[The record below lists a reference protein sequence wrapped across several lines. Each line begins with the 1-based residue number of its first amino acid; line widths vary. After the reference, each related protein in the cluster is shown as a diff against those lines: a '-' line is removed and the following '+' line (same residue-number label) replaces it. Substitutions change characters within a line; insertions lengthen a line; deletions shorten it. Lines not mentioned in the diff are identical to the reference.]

1 MRQRTKLFQHALL
14 FLCVWVAD
22 SLVAPAMQFDVKG
35 SRVQQ
40 NRSFTIDPNTH
51 TFLKNGAPFQY
62 IAGSFHYFRI
72 PTLYWRDR
80 LEKAKAAGLDA
91 IQLYIPW
98 NFHEPEEGEYNFADD
113 RDLEY
118 FIDIIRQLDM
128 LAIVRAGPY
137 ICAEWAFG
145 GLPPWLLRK
154 NPNMKIRSSDPAY
167 YQEVVKWFNVLLPKL
182 RKHLYTEGG
191 PIIMVQME
199 NEYGSY
205 GLCDRTYMTNLYDL
219 ARFHLGQDVILF
231 TTDGC
236 SLGYLRC
243 GVLDPRYLA
252 TIDFGPTTNP
262 PEVSFSSVEQFRPGQ
277 PLVNS
282 EFYSGWFD
290 GWGGKHART
299 GAKFVRNSL
308 MNLMK
313 YSKRVNVNLY
323 MFHGG
328 TNFGLWN
335 GKPVDIP
342 AITSY
347 DYDAP
352 ISEAGDVTYKYEL
365 LQKAIFEFRN
375 QMPPP
380 LPKNT
385 TKKAYGSIQLH
396 RTSHILL
403 GFGVRTASRYPLNME
418 MLHQYEGF
426 TIYYVSIPGAPT
438 DVELI
443 LAKFRDLAHIFTAD
457 DQLESVH
464 WRGSLEWPKNTI
476 RFDLRD
482 LPAQT
487 HLVLLLENTGY
498 VNYGRGMYNNIK
510 GLLGNVTLNGQIL
523 SDWAMIPLKSPL
535 ETNEIDFPQLLE
547 NLPEQGSIYN
557 GELLIQE
564 DDQPEDTFIEPG
576 GFSRGIIAVNSHV
589 IGRFDQKLGPQKRL
603 FIPKQYLHQGQNR
616 ITVCELRTVIQ
627 SPPNVTFFDHTE
639 WSDGTG
645 VQYDDY
651 QRSLDPYHIS

>member
-1 MRQRTKLFQHALL
+1 MCSVLQHAFL
-14 FLCVWVAD
+14 FLCICVAD
-22 SLVAPAMQFDVKG
+22 SLVAPAIQFDIRG
-35 SRVQQ
+35 ARVQE
-40 NRSFTIDPNTH
+40 NRSFTIDPDTH
-51 TFLKNGAPFQY
+51 TFLKDGAQFQY

-118 FIDIIRQLDM
+118 FIDIIQQLDM

-154 NPNMKIRSSDPAY
+154 NPYMKIRSSDPAY
-167 YQEVVKWFNVLLPKL
+167 YQEVVNWFNVLLPKL

-219 ARFHLGQDVILF
+219 ARSHLGQDVILF

-236 SLGYLRC
+236 ALSYLRC

-252 TIDFGPTTNP
+252 TIDFGPTTMP
-262 PEVSFSSVEQFRPGQ
+262 PDLSFSSVEQFRPGQ

-299 GAKFVRNSL
+299 GAEFLRNSL
-308 MNLMK
+308 MNLMN
-313 YSKRVNVNLY
+313 YSKRVNVNMY

-335 GKPVDIP
+335 GKPHNIP

-375 QMPPP
+375 QTPPP

-385 TKKAYGSIQLH
+385 TKKAYGSIQLY
-396 RTSHILL
+396 RTSHLLL
-403 GFGVRTASRYPLNME
+403 GFGVRTLSRYPLNME
-418 MLHQYEGF
+418 SLHQYEGF

-438 DVELI
+438 DVELT
-443 LAKFRDLAHIFTAD
+443 LENYRDLAHVFTAD
-457 DQLESVH
+457 DQLASVH
-464 WRGSLEWPKNTI
+464 WRGCLYWPENSVK
-476 RFDLRD
+476 FDLRD
-482 LPAQT
+482 SQAQT

-498 VNYGRGMYNNIK
+498 FNYGCGMYNNIK

-523 SDWAMIPLKSPL
+523 TDWAMIPLKSPL
-535 ETNEIDFPQLLE
+535 ETNEIDFPQVLE
-547 NLPEQGSIYN
+547 NLPEQGSVYD

-564 DDQPEDTFIEPG
+564 ADQPEDTFIEPG
-576 GFSRGIIAVNSHV
+576 GFSRGIITVNSHV

-616 ITVCELRTVIQ
+616 ITVCELRTILE
-627 SPPNVTFFDHTE
+627 SPPNVTFFDQME
-639 WSDGTG
+639 WSGGTD